1 MSSESGF
8 VVAVF
13 VLVYIG
19 MALGRVPWFKLDRT
33 GIALLGLIAL
43 LGTKSISMADAGRAI
58 DVATL
63 TLLFA
68 LMIVSAQFEQA
79 GFYGWVARLIV
90 SYAGRP
96 AALLAVLIAAA
107 GLLSALLTND
117 VVAFSLTPPLCAAI
131 AALRIDGRPYLIA
144 LAAAANAGSAAT
156 LIGNP
161 QNILIGQA
169 GEVPFWSYIIVAL
182 PPSICALLLCYLA
195 VHWQWQLKPVQPEAV
210 LPAGDID
217 RFQLAKAVASIMLLG
232 ALFLTPLPREI
243 SALCVAGL
251 LLVSRRLSSR
261 TMIGAVDWH
270 LLLLFICLFVITAAF
285 EQTGVA
291 KAWLGAL
298 AGADLLPDRLA
309 VLTPL
314 TLFASNSIGNVPT
327 VVLLNALLPNLD
339 SGVLSALAMLSTLS
353 GNLLLTGSL
362 CNIIVAE
369 AAAAYG
375 IRLTF
380 SDFARSGIV
389 MTLPALGLTAA
400 WIYLL
405 GLMPL

>member
-1 MSSESGF
+1 MNGEISF
-8 VVAVF
+8 VVTVF

-19 MALGRVPWFKLDRT
+19 MALGRVPWFRLDRT

-43 LGTKSISMADAGRAI
+43 LGTESIGIKDAGQAI
-58 DVATL
+58 DVPTL
-63 TLLFA
+63 ALLFA
-68 LMIVSAQFEQA
+68 LMIVSAQFEQS
-79 GFYGWVARLIV
+79 GFYGCIASAIARYAGSPARLL
-90 SYAGRP
+90 
-96 AALLAVLIAAA
+96 AALIAAA
-107 GLLSALLTND
+107 GLLSAFLTND
-117 VVAFSLTPPLCAAI
+117 VVAFALTPPLCAAMV
-131 AALRIDGRPYLIA
+131 ALRIDGRPYLIA

-169 GEVPFWSYIIVAL
+169 GEVPFWSYIVVAV
-182 PPSICALLLCYLA
+182 PPSLCALLLCYL
-195 VHWQWQLKPVQPEAV
+195 VVRWQWRLMPAQHEAMLPPVE
-210 LPAGDID
+210 ID
-217 RFQLAKAVASIMLLG
+217 RFQFTKAVAAILVLG

-285 EQTGVA
+285 ERTGVA
-291 KAWLGAL
+291 TAWLTAL
-298 AGADLLPDRLA
+298 EHANLLPDRLA
-309 VLTPL
+309 VLAPL
-314 TLFASNSIGNVPT
+314 TLAASNSIGNVPT
-327 VVLLNALLPNLD
+327 VILLNALLPNLN
-339 SGVLSALAMLSTLS
+339 SGVLSALALLSTLS
-353 GNLLLTGSL
+353 GNLLLTGSI

-369 AAAAYG
+369 IAATQG

-380 SDFARSGIV
+380 TDFARSGIL
-389 MTLPALGLTAA
+389 MTVPALALTSA

-405 GLMPL
+405 RLMPF